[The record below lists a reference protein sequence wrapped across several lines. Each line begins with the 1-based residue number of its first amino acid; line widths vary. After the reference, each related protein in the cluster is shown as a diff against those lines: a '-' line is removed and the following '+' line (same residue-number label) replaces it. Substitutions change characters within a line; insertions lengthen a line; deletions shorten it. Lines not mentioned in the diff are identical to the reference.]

1 MATFDYFDMAG
12 KGRVTQ
18 KDFIEFESPFFARF
32 DRRHSCRVTNDDIRA
47 ANTPTQT
54 QTPQRGGGGSAF
66 AAIAALCSAAGFAP
80 KVFAQQADEPLLATA
95 SEWGG
100 QGGVYTCAQWRAYV
114 TRMYRL
120 GDSRHRGYIE
130 AKDFE
135 IIKKASPV
143 FQMATFDY
151 FDMTG
156 KGRVTQKEFIEFESP
171 FFARFDRR
179 HTCRVTNDDIR
190 AANTPT
196 QTQTPQQRGGGSG
209 GMAGGSGGLGG
220 GFGWR

>member
-1 MATFDYFDMAG
+1 M
-12 KGRVTQ
+12 R
-18 KDFIEFESPFFARF
+18 AR
-32 DRRHSCRVTNDDIRA
+32 A
-47 ANTPTQT
+47 LAL
-54 QTPQRGGGGSAF
+54 AL
-66 AAIAALCSAAGFAP
+66 AAIALCSAP

-114 TRMYRL
+114 TRMYRI
-120 GDSRHRGYIE
+120 GDPRKRGYIE

-151 FDMTG
+151 FDMAG

-179 HTCRVTNDDIR
+179 HACRVTNDDIR
-190 AANTPT
+190 AANTPA
-196 QTQTPQQRGGGSG
+196 QTTPTPQQRGGGSG

>member
-1 MATFDYFDMAG
+1 M
-12 KGRVTQ
+12 R
-18 KDFIEFESPFFARF
+18 ARALILAVIAAW
-32 DRRHSCRVTNDDIRA
+32 SSAALAPPALALENDD
-47 ANTPTQT
+47 
-54 QTPQRGGGGSAF
+54 
-66 AAIAALCSAAGFAP
+66 
-80 KVFAQQADEPLLATA
+80 LLISTA
-95 SEWGG
+95 REWGG
-100 QGGVYTCAQWRAYV
+100 QGGVYTCDQWRAYV

-120 GDSRHRGYIE
+120 ADPRHRGYIE

-171 FFARFDRR
+171 FFARFDKR
-179 HTCRVTNDDIR
+179 HSCRVTSEDIR

-196 QTQTPQQRGGGSG
+196 QTQTPQQRGGRGGASQNGSQP
-209 GMAGGSGGLGG
+209 GLGG
-220 GFGWR
+220 GFGWRQ

>member
-1 MATFDYFDMAG
+1 M
-12 KGRVTQ
+12 R
-18 KDFIEFESPFFARF
+18 AR
-32 DRRHSCRVTNDDIRA
+32 A
-47 ANTPTQT
+47 LAL
-54 QTPQRGGGGSAF
+54 
-66 AAIAALCSAAGFAP
+66 AAIALCSAP

-120 GDSRHRGYIE
+120 GDPRKRGYIE

-179 HTCRVTNDDIR
+179 HACRVTNDDIR
-190 AANTPT
+190 AANTPA
-196 QTQTPQQRGGGSG
+196 QTTPQQRGGGGNG
-209 GMAGGSGGLGG
+209 GMTGGSGGLGG

>member
-1 MATFDYFDMAG
+1 M
-12 KGRVTQ
+12 R
-18 KDFIEFESPFFARF
+18 AR
-32 DRRHSCRVTNDDIRA
+32 A
-47 ANTPTQT
+47 LAL
-54 QTPQRGGGGSAF
+54 
-66 AAIAALCSAAGFAP
+66 AAIAALCSTAGFAP
-80 KVFAQQADEPLLATA
+80 NVFAQQADEPLLATA
-95 SEWGG
+95 REWGG
-100 QGGVYTCAQWRAYV
+100 QNGVFTCDQWRAYV

-120 GDSRHRGYIE
+120 ADPRHRGYIE

-151 FDMTG
+151 FDMAG

-179 HTCRVTNDDIR
+179 HACRVTNDDIR
-190 AANTPT
+190 AANTPST
-196 QTQTPQQRGGGSG
+196 AQTPMQRGGRGGGGNG